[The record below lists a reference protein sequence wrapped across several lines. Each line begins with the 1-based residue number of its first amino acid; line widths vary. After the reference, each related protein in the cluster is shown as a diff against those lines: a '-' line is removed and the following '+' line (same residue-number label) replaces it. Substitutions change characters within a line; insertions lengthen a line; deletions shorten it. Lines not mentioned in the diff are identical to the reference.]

1 MATEAL
7 MRPPPA
13 HQLVD
18 SAGEAEHAFQEAAVT
33 QEEIERFTVR
43 HNSSAGSLA
52 ALVWGC

>member
-1 MATEAL
+1 MAADAH
-7 MRPPPA
+7 MRPSRA

-18 SAGEAEHAFQEAAVT
+18 SAGEAEHAFHEAAVT

-43 HNSSAGSLA
+43 AKASAGSLV